1 MILFSIFFL
10 FAIVVICFCFCF
22 FFYLYFTFWFCDEKQ
37 TKQKAA
43 AFFSLVPLVPFLAVI
58 ISYIKYNWLCLGP
71 LHTKPVDI
79 E

>member
-10 FAIVVICFCFCF
+10 FAIVVICFVF
-22 FFYLYFTFWFCDEKQ
+22 FFFFTFWFCDEKQ

-58 ISYIKYNWLCLGP
+58 ISYIKNNWLCLGP
-71 LHTKPVDI
+71 LHTKPVDF